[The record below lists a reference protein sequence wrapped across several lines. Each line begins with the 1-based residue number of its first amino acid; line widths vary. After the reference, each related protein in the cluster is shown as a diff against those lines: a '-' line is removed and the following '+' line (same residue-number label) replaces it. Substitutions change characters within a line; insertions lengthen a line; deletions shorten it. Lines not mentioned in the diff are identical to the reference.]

1 MGKTKYSQEFKLE
14 VVEYYLTTNNGY
26 IRTGQHFSIER
37 TMVRRWV
44 REFKAQGITA
54 LEVGKPRTT
63 YSAHFKHQ
71 VVLAVI
77 NGGLSTHDAAQK
89 FNLKQRAIVS
99 IWLKQYREGGIDGLK
114 PKPKGC
120 PTFMPK
126 SQFPRIKT
134 SQVDKDRTQEQLLD
148 EIAYLRAEVAYLKK
162 RRALI
167 QKQKEREQAEQQ
179 RLQDSYLN

>member
-26 IRTGQHFSIER
+26 IRTGQHFAIER

-71 VVLAVI
+71 VVLVVI
-77 NGGLSTHDAAQK
+77 NDGLSTHDAAQK
-89 FNLKQRAIVS
+89 FNLKQRATVS
-99 IWLKQYREGGIDGLK
+99 IWLKQYREGGIDDLK
-114 PKPKGC
+114 PLG
-120 PTFMPK
+120 
-126 SQFPRIKT
+126 
-134 SQVDKDRTQEQLLD
+134 
-148 EIAYLRAEVAYLKK
+148 
-162 RRALI
+162 
-167 QKQKEREQAEQQ
+167 
-179 RLQDSYLN
+179 